1 MSDLFENEDLE
12 FEPTEKTYGTL
23 PPFPS
28 DGIDDVVVIGAG
40 IAGLLTALCVAPIRP
55 VTILTTKIAT
65 EYYASSDLNISP
77 FDPEILDELSN
88 DPTPHAQY
96 LYKNLENTQQKLNEF
111 GCEGSCSVNTI
122 HSNLLNRARATE
134 NIRFVE
140 GYIADTIIIDGGFAT
155 GLMAHHAETPAHQVT
170 IPAQAVVLAT
180 GGISSLFQADMKQ
193 AGITGIGIAL
203 AARAGARLAALGQI
217 AMSPSTEQSLYHIGG
232 AVVDGQGR
240 TTVDKLWACGEAAY
254 FASND
259 RSFGRRLAA
268 LETLVMCIHVAD
280 DIENS
285 SKQYYKVTRDL
296 EVSDRFVFMPE
307 NAQKLVHG
315 VHKTALNYLHPNAK
329 QAIDEEILNKL
340 TKAYAILKPVPALGN
355 SALAAMLIAYDQLH
369 QKSDGKSLKYTNFS
383 KITDFCA
390 TLSEQ

>member
-28 DGIDDVVVIGAG
+28 DGVDDVVVIGAG

-55 VTILTTKIAT
+55 VTILTTKIVT
-65 EYYASSDLNISP
+65 EYYASNDLNISP
-77 FDPEILDELSN
+77 FDPEIIDELSN

-96 LYKNLENTQQKLNEF
+96 LHKNLQNTQNKLREF
-111 GCEGSCSVNTI
+111 GCDSTCSVNTI
-122 HSNLLNRARATE
+122 HSNLLNQARSTE

-140 GYIADTIIIDGGFAT
+140 GYIADTIITDGGFAT

-170 IPAQAVVLAT
+170 IPAQAVILAT
-180 GGISSLFQADMKQ
+180 GGISSLFEEDMKQ

-232 AVVDGQGR
+232 AVVDAQGR

-268 LETLVMCIHVAD
+268 LETLVMCIHMAD

-315 VHKTALNYLHPNAK
+315 VHKTALNYLHPKATE
-329 QAIDEEILNKL
+329 AVDEDILNKL

-355 SALAAMLIAYDQLH
+355 SALAAMLIAYAQLQ
-369 QKSDGKSLKYTNFS
+369 QKSADQGEKYTNFAQ
-383 KITDFCA
+383 ITEFCTA
-390 TLSEQ
+390 LSEQ